1 MGHSPSHFNGTG
13 NSLSFGDFSGE
24 LGSSTRSNFLGSS
37 RSNRSLSPSMA
48 RAALPPMAHH
58 SPRLPPGNLSKFSQM
73 QPPTLEASSEKPMA
87 TAWAWA
93 SPTAKSTPPGMLT
106 TDISSPATAAT
117 ATATSAAGVAAPS
130 ENVRPQLT
138 SSTSVAELEEL
149 EGPLW
154 SSVKKQL
161 YKPEVAHVKRM
172 IGESLIQKN
181 KALWEELHA
190 LRQIMADFERQN
202 DEVSERQRKQMM
214 LCGSQ
219 HRDLLRR
226 QARILAEDIRAQ
238 AQAAGHVLED
248 LLPELRAGPLR
259 NFLFA
264 DEEDEGNSVSDEMNM
279 SGSSSRLRGFARS
292 ASGGGLD
299 SRPGTAGCRS
309 SPPMTPST
317 RPPSS
322 CGRSGC
328 STPDVGFPT
337 LPLGRALALEELRQV
352 ADGIR
357 EALEAEQESLLG
369 LVGEQ
374 MQRFEWEDRRRL
386 AASGQ
391 CSGPSTTELQA
402 LVKRMQDLA
411 VSPSLRALTLA
422 GSSPGDGYWPG
433 DASMVESQPQAI
445 AGGASVRRLKALIAQ
460 RRREAQIAP
469 TSSLGIVPEFGGLS
483 GKQLTDDLD
492 NGGTVPTPDFDLF
505 FSDPFE

>member
-1 MGHSPSHFNGTG
+1 
-13 NSLSFGDFSGE
+13 
-24 LGSSTRSNFLGSS
+24 
-37 RSNRSLSPSMA
+37 
-48 RAALPPMAHH
+48 
-58 SPRLPPGNLSKFSQM
+58 
-73 QPPTLEASSEKPMA
+73 
-87 TAWAWA
+87 
-93 SPTAKSTPPGMLT
+93 
-106 TDISSPATAAT
+106 
-117 ATATSAAGVAAPS
+117 
-130 ENVRPQLT
+130 
-138 SSTSVAELEEL
+138 
-149 EGPLW
+149 
-154 SSVKKQL
+154 
-161 YKPEVAHVKRM
+161 
-172 IGESLIQKN
+172 
-181 KALWEELHA
+181 
-190 LRQIMADFERQN
+190 
-202 DEVSERQRKQMM
+202 MM